1 MKIIFRCIPYL
12 VKISFNTVL
21 SFVSDNKKNL
31 KIINFE
37 IFSPVKT
44 NFFSPIICA
53 IYLIGLDFIRDLY
66 SLSIRSYE
74 TL

>member
-21 SFVSDNKKNL
+21 FFVSIIK
-31 KIINFE
+31 KIISFE

-53 IYLIGLDFIRDLY
+53 ISLIGLDFIRDLY